1 MISPSVK
8 NRLKLT
14 VIKRI
19 IIIAFSPL
27 AQGLLT
33 DRYLHGI
40 PEDSR
45 IKTDGRFLKE
55 SSVTDVTLEKI
66 KRLNAVAEWRGQT
79 LAQMALAWVLRD
91 EAVTSVLIGA
101 SKPSQIL
108 DNVKAS
114 ENTRFTDDELALI
127 DQISQ

>member
-1 MISPSVK
+1 M
-8 NRLKLT
+8 T
-14 VIKRI
+14 E
-19 IIIAFSPL
+19 A
-27 AQGLLT
+27 
-33 DRYLHGI
+33 
-40 PEDSR
+40 
-45 IKTDGRFLKE
+45 
-55 SSVTDVTLEKI
+55 TLEKI
-66 KRLNAVAEWRGQT
+66 KRLNAVAEWRDQT